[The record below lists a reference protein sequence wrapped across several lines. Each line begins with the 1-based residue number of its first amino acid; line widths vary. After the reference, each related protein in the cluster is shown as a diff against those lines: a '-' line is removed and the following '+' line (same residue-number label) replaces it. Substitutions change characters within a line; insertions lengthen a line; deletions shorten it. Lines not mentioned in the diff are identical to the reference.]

1 MSDTSQNI
9 ALLRQRVEE
18 SANHRIKTS
27 TDFSFLSGVI
37 QERLGETLGTSTLKR
52 IWGYVD
58 GYASTREG
66 TLDILARF
74 IGYPDWETFVS
85 DYCEQEG
92 VHSSHRVIQ
101 NTLWSKDLKEGNIV
115 EVKWNP
121 NRTCRFRYL
130 GMGHFE
136 VSESHNAKLKVGD
149 TFHCERFTLMEP
161 LYVDHLIQKGGGTA
175 ELFVMGNK
183 GGLTLLAVQE

>member
-27 TDFSFLSGVI
+27 TDFTFLSGVI

-58 GYASTREG
+58 GYASTRED
-66 TLDILARF
+66 TLNILSRF
-74 IGYPDWETFVS
+74 IGFPDWETFVS

-92 VHSSHRVIQ
+92 VHSSHRVIHQ
-101 NTLWSKDLKEGNIV
+101 TLWSKDMKEGNIV

-136 VSESHNAKLKVGD
+136 VTESHNAKLKIGD

-161 LYVDHLIQKGGGTA
+161 LYVDHLIQKGGGAA

-183 GGLTLLAVQE
+183 GGLTLLTVQE

>member
-27 TDFSFLSGVI
+27 TDFTFLSGVI
-37 QERLGETLGTSTLKR
+37 QEWLGETLGTSTLKR

-74 IGYPDWETFVS
+74 IGYHDWETFVS

-92 VHSSHRVIQ
+92 VRSSHRVIQ

-136 VSESHNAKLKVGD
+136 VSESQCQ
-149 TFHCERFTLMEP
+149 TE
-161 LYVDHLIQKGGGTA
+161 GGGHFP
-175 ELFVMGNK
+175 L
-183 GGLTLLAVQE
+183 